1 MECNAPWA
9 FYLIVEVKT
18 LYCCLGTTRECSALY
33 GYLPQTVIGEVVRGI
48 CVLQAEFGEDRNY
61 LEVGGYS
68 LIADTP
74 DDLSRARE
82 IFDDRKHFCEWST
95 KLGDSG
101 FCSALY
107 LLSNEF
113 SVMLYIPISLANEDI
128 LQNMEF

>member
-1 MECNAPWA
+1 MLHVPSI
-9 FYLIVEVKT
+9 FIMEVKT

-33 GYLPQTVIGEVVRGI
+33 GYLPKTVVGEVVRGI
-48 CVLQAEFGEDRNY
+48 AVLQAEFGEDRNY
-61 LEVGGYS
+61 YEVGGYS

-74 DDLSRARE
+74 DDLSRARD
-82 IFDDRKHFCEWST
+82 IFDDRKHYCEWST

-107 LLSNEF
+107 LLTNEF
-113 SVMLYIPISLANEDI
+113 SVKLYIPINLANEDI

>member
-1 MECNAPWA
+1 M
-9 FYLIVEVKT
+9 
-18 LYCCLGTTRECSALY
+18 YCCLGTTRECSALY
-33 GYLPQTVIGEVVRGI
+33 GYLPKTVVGEVIRGLA
-48 CVLQAEFGEDRNY
+48 VLEAEHGLDRNY

-82 IFDDRKHFCEWST
+82 IFDDRKHYCEWST

-107 LLSNEF
+107 LLSNEC
-113 SVMLYIPISLANEDI
+113 SVMLYIPINLANEDI
-128 LQNMEF
+128 LENMED